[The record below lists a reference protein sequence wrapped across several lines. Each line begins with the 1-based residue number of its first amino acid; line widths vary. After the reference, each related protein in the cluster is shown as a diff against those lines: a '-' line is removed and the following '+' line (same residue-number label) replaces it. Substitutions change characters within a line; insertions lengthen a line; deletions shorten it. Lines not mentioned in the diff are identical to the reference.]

1 MQVVSPLAGV
11 DFALSNAE
19 FERLRELVRE
29 HTGIAL
35 SEAKRQLIYSRLAR
49 RLRALQLPGFSE
61 YIQLLEQ
68 GDSKELE
75 EFTNA
80 VTTNLTSFFR
90 EPHHF
95 EYLGNEMLP
104 SLAKRNNGL
113 RRLRIWCC
121 AASTG
126 EEPYSIA
133 MVLREAGCTP
143 DIVPNTDVIVIR
155 RFNTEPTP
163 VASVVSTQTYVQISE
178 CASGPSADNPATPY
192 LVDTG
197 SNAANFILRNRNC
210 SAAANLWRY
219 REQLYYVRNYSVN
232 AGDGIPT
239 LVRVELDGGVSNPVP
254 LVEGID
260 NLRVDLGVD
269 TDGDGAPDVWRRC
282 DASTPC
288 TAADY
293 SNVMAAKVYVLSRT
307 LDQSREYTDTKAYQL
322 GVSGSTTATNDHYK
336 RHVYSALIGM
346 PNRSGPREPILAS

>member
-1 MQVVSPLAGV
+1 MRANPNRHAG
-11 DFALSNAE
+11 FTLI
-19 FERLRELVRE
+19 ELM
-29 HTGIAL
+29 I
-35 SEAKRQLIYSRLAR
+35 
-49 RLRALQLPGFSE
+49 
-61 YIQLLEQ
+61 
-68 GDSKELE
+68 
-75 EFTNA
+75 A
-80 VTTNLTSFFR
+80 VTLGLLVLAALTSFFVR
-90 EPHHF
+90 TSYNRSELERNSQQIENGRFAINALRDDMMLAGFYADLNAPPTAVWNTPAACATSGNMGFVPHDPTTSPPPELPVPIF
-95 EYLGNEMLP
+95 IYPLGAGAP
-104 SLAKRNNGL
+104 
-113 RRLRIWCC
+113 
-121 AASTG
+121 
-126 EEPYSIA
+126 
-133 MVLREAGCTP
+133 AGCTP
-143 DIVPNTDVIVIR
+143 DILANTDVIVIR

-197 SNAANFILRNRNC
+197 ANAANFILRNRNC

-254 LVEGID
+254 LVEGIE

-269 TDGDGAPDVWRRC
+269 TTGDGAPDVWRRC
-282 DASTPC
+282 DAATPC